1 MTVDDWR
8 VPLSDDAPD
17 PADKVPGSVDA
28 RFTLAAERTVLSWFR
43 TALGLVAAGLAVMHV
58 LPDYSTQTSR
68 DILGICLVAFGTAT
82 AIAGGLRWRQTTN
95 ALRDGGPMPG
105 PLPIWALI
113 SLLTVFSVFAAI
125 LGLQSR

>member
-1 MTVDDWR
+1 MDDGL
-8 VPLSDDAPD
+8 VPTSDEPPAPLHD
-17 PADKVPGSVDA
+17 VPGSVDA

-68 DILGICLVAFGTAT
+68 DILGICLVAFGAAT

-105 PLPIWALI
+105 PLPVWALI
-113 SLLTVFSVFAAI
+113 ALLVVFSVFAVV

>member
-1 MTVDDWR
+1 MDDWR
-8 VPLSDDAPD
+8 VPASDDVPD
-17 PADKVPGSVDA
+17 PTNALPGSVDA

-43 TALGLVAAGLAVMHV
+43 TALGLIAAGLAVMHV

-113 SLLTVFSVFAAI
+113 SLLTVFSVFAVI
-125 LGLQSR
+125 LGLQTR

>member
-1 MTVDDWR
+1 MDDGH
-8 VPLSDDAPD
+8 VPTSDEPRDTQD
-17 PADKVPGSVDA
+17 NVPGAVDA

-68 DILGICLVAFGTAT
+68 DVLGICLVAFGAGA

-105 PLPIWALI
+105 PLPVWALI
-113 SLLTVFSVFAAI
+113 GLLIVFSVLAVV
-125 LGLQSR
+125 LGLQSH

>member
-1 MTVDDWR
+1 MDDWR
-8 VPLSDDAPD
+8 VPTSDDEPTPRD
-17 PADKVPGSVDA
+17 TVPGAADA

-43 TALGLVAAGLAVMHV
+43 TALGLIAAGLAVMHV

-113 SLLTVFSVFAAI
+113 SLLTVFSVLAVV
-125 LGLQSR
+125 LGLQTR